1 MESPLLFPP
10 SRMLGGTYLPGFT
23 GAAAAE
29 PGAAAGA
36 CYKHRAGF
44 NNLITGVKKTNSSFS
59 KHVHVVNQINVA

>member
-36 CYKHRAGF
+36 CYKHWAGF
-44 NNLITGVKKTNSSFS
+44 NDLMTDVKKQIA
-59 KHVHVVNQINVA
+59 VLVNMYI